1 MTEQPAQTPAREPA
15 AVRRARHMQE
25 RADSDAARRAA
36 RGLPPK
42 GPADHASTCLI
53 FGILAVA
60 VGLIGPQIPGYLT
73 SVSGVRYSVAGYHA
87 VCTSGLGELA
97 QAGHRGIAADCSQAA
112 LLMTLGWVAVGAG
125 ALLLLAAV
133 LLWTRGRPAA

>member
-1 MTEQPAQTPAREPA
+1 MSESEHREPYAVHHEHQMAELRA
-15 AVRRARHMQE
+15 A
-25 RADSDAARRAA
+25 DDARRAA

-60 VGLIGPQIPGYLT
+60 AGLIGPQIPGYLT

-97 QAGHRGIAADCSQAA
+97 QAGHSGIASDCSQAA
-112 LLMTLGWVAVGAG
+112 MWLTAGWAVVGVGA
-125 ALLLLAAV
+125 LLLAAV
-133 LLWTRGRPAA
+133 LLWTRRP